1 MGTRFSRKKLD
12 KYSRTARPDVNSIR
26 SEHDDDATSEHSM
39 NEKKKK
45 AGKGSAAAVV
55 WPRPNFAVIIFPR
68 ICRRTR

>member
-39 NEKKKK
+39 NEKKKEGRK
-45 AGKGSAAAVV
+45 RIRRRRCLAASEFCC
-55 WPRPNFAVIIFPR
+55 NYLSEDL
-68 ICRRTR
+68 